1 MLKIR
6 TAGSSLVTCLDG
18 PLELMSLRI
27 VCRPAIVMRREMI
40 GKTFRILI
48 SAALASLVLIA
59 VGLLVSYLF
68 AESQNSLGLIFFV
81 IGAIPLVI
89 FLPGLFGGG
98 KSGAI
103 HTPKVFYRLVNTL
116 SPDHKSYQDGD
127 ESRANFNASLT
138 WVLAGAIVWVV
149 SYFI

>member
-1 MLKIR
+1 
-6 TAGSSLVTCLDG
+6 
-18 PLELMSLRI
+18 
-27 VCRPAIVMRREMI
+27 MRKEMI
-40 GKTFRILI
+40 GKTVRILI
-48 SAALASLVLIA
+48 FVALASLVLIA

-89 FLPGLFGGG
+89 FLPGLLGGG

-116 SPDHKSYQDGD
+116 SPDNKSYQDGD
-127 ESRANFNASLT
+127 ESRANFNASLI